1 MSVLSDEGRWNV
13 GYVASVKL
21 TLLSTGASHED
32 VGSGEATNEN
42 KLKAHEIALKS
53 ATTDAMKRS
62 ARHFGERLGNALY
75 RTGSSLALAPKDNKT
90 ALQHMEWNHG
100 LDFGNQ
106 AELCERKE
114 KGHSFPPKPGSKEA
128 IAQTATKL
136 SKKSVTNQTNLGT
149 QHGRNHDTQ
158 NHQQQQLDIKQQG
171 VCNLPL
177 SRVSFDSGRVQGLI
191 TPMQV
196 NYNEIDGYVRASDVH
211 VPSNITPQSPHFPV
225 MIPSPPPLPR
235 YAPLN
240 AEIETSPACWKRP
253 GSDLS
258 TPTAK
263 RFQVGKNN
271 PYL

>member
-1 MSVLSDEGRWNV
+1 M

-21 TLLSTGASHED
+21 TLHSTGASHED

-42 KLKAHEIALKS
+42 KLKAHETALKS

-75 RTGSSLALAPKDNKT
+75 RSGSSLALAPRDNKT
-90 ALQHMEWNHG
+90 ALQRMEWNHG

-106 AELCERKE
+106 AELCDRKE
-114 KGHSFPPKPGSKEA
+114 KGLSFPTKPGSKEA
-128 IAQTATKL
+128 IAQTATKQ
-136 SKKSVTNQTNLGT
+136 SKKIATNGTKLGT
-149 QHGRNHDTQ
+149 QYLANQETQ
-158 NHQQQQLDIKQQG
+158 NYQHQQVDVKQQEA
-171 VCNLPL
+171 CNLSL
-177 SRVSFDSGRVQGLI
+177 SEGLTESSRVQGLI
-191 TPMQV
+191 TPMQGK
-196 NYNEIDGYVRASDVH
+196 YNKLDGFVRATDVH
-211 VPSNITPQSPHFPV
+211 VPSNITPQSPHFPM

-240 AEIETSPACWKRP
+240 PEIETIPACWKRP

-263 RFQVGKNN
+263 RFQVGKYN